1 MENSENPAVTVPP
14 KDHDR
19 IMAAQF
25 RADLWEAYKRAG
37 GVDFLAQ
44 FAKEFPD
51 KFVAAVVR
59 SMPARV
65 EQQSDLTI
73 TINWASPD
81 RLSYQREQVIEAEPV
96 AHVIEN
102 TADVVPP
109 AKVAEQ
115 VPWRELD
122 PNSVAAAV
130 AAAKEDKPEESPA
143 QPVAAPMQAEQTEGK
158 GVVATSPADAPTLP
172 PWIIELP
179 DTPRLPKPEFINGQ
193 VWYFGDDEDGRMARA
208 REKALEREA
217 RSKTRDK
224 K

>member
-1 MENSENPAVTVPP
+1 MENNENPAVTVPP

-51 KFVAAVVR
+51 KFVAAVVK

-65 EQQSDLTI
+65 EQQNDVVI

-81 RLSYQREQVIEAEPV
+81 RLSYRNAQI
-96 AHVIEN
+96 IEN

-109 AKVAEQ
+109 AQVAEQ

-130 AAAKEDKPEESPA
+130 EATKKNSGPKSSPVSEAKPVSEPAPKEPPA
-143 QPVAAPMQAEQTEGK
+143 QAAAAPMQAEQTEAK
-158 GVVATSPADAPTLP
+158 GTLP
-172 PWIIELP
+172 PWTIELP
-179 DTPRLPKPEFINGQ
+179 DSPGPKPEFINGQ

-208 REKALEREA
+208 REKALEKEA
-217 RSKTRDK
+217 KQTKARP
-224 K
+224 